1 MLTRAFDV
9 RPAPR
14 EALQLTLALWVT
26 VMIFVAI
33 LSVWSEQVTNL
44 AEGLSLFTGMT
55 TALGFAGA
63 LYLAFRLVIGQP
75 VWLAIIGIV
84 TATAFCTLGQT
95 AADYAGQYAL
105 NAIFPVYSPPPL
117 ASHLVARTLLYYA
130 CLYGLNASLFWIT
143 FANRRAR
150 EHATELAD
158 ARSQAAR
165 AEVAALRLQLNPHFM
180 FNSLSAI
187 SGLIAAGRHTEA
199 QATVDKLADFLRTSL
214 TPSAAGKVS
223 LQDEMT
229 AVDAYLQIES
239 VRFADRL
246 TVDMDVPLRLSD
258 ALVPDLMLQPLV
270 ENAVK
275 YAVAPSS
282 QPVRLSIAAQTES
295 GQLLLAV
302 EDDGA
307 AGPVAT
313 AKGLG
318 IGLNNTADRLQS
330 LYGADASLSAVP
342 TARGYRVEIRLPLE
356 FAA

>member
-1 MLTRAFDV
+1 MLNRPFDV

-14 EALQLTLALWVT
+14 EALQLTLALWIA
-26 VMIFVAI
+26 VMVFVAI

-44 AEGLSLFTGMT
+44 AEGLSLFTGLA
-55 TALGFAGA
+55 TALGLAGV
-63 LYLAFRLVIGQP
+63 LYLIFQLVIGRP
-75 VWLAIIGIV
+75 MWLATLAIV
-84 TATAFCTLGQT
+84 VATAVCTVTQT

-105 NAIFPVYSPPPL
+105 NAVFPIYEPPPL
-117 ASHLVARTLLYYA
+117 ASHLIARTLLYYV
-130 CLYGLNASLFWIT
+130 CLYGLNAALFWIS

-165 AEVAALRLQLNPHFM
+165 AQLAALRLQLNPHFM
-180 FNSLSAI
+180 FNSLSGI
-187 SGLIAAGRHTEA
+187 SGLIASGRQVEA
-199 QATVDKLADFLRTSL
+199 QAMVDKLAEFLRASL
-214 TPSAAGKVS
+214 TPSAAGKVP

-229 AVDAYLQIES
+229 AVDAYLQVES

-246 TVDMDVPLRLSD
+246 QVDLDLPARLSD

-282 QPVRLSIAAQTES
+282 RPVRLSIAAQAER

-307 AGPVAT
+307 TGAVAT
-313 AKGLG
+313 ARGLG
-318 IGLNNTADRLQS
+318 IGLNNTADRLAT
-330 LYGADASLSAVP
+330 LYGHHASLSAVP
-342 TARGYRVEIRLPLE
+342 TPRGYRVEIRLPLE

>member
-1 MLTRAFDV
+1 MLNRPFDV

-14 EALQLTLALWVT
+14 EALQLTLALWVA
-26 VMIFVAI
+26 VMVFVAI
-33 LSVWSEQVTNL
+33 LSIWSEQVTNL
-44 AEGLSLFTGMT
+44 AEGLSLLTGLA
-55 TALGFAGA
+55 TALGFAGL
-63 LYLAFRLVIGQP
+63 LYVAFKLLIGRP
-75 VWLAIIGIV
+75 VWLAMIALVVATSLCTV
-84 TATAFCTLGQT
+84 TQT

-105 NAIFPVYSPPPL
+105 NAIFPVYEPPPL

-130 CLYGLNASLFWIT
+130 CLYGLNAALFWIT
-143 FANRRAR
+143 FTNRRAR
-150 EHATELAD
+150 EHAAELAE

-165 AEVAALRLQLNPHFM
+165 AQLAALRLQLNPHFM
-180 FNSLSAI
+180 FNSLSGI
-187 SGLIAAGRHTEA
+187 SGLIAAGRNNDA
-199 QATVDKLADFLRTSL
+199 QAMVDKLAEFLRASL
-214 TPSAAGKVS
+214 TPSAAGKVP

-246 TVDMDVPLRLSD
+246 QVDLDFPTRLSE

-282 QPVRLSIAAQTES
+282 RPVRLSIAAQTER

-307 AGPVAT
+307 TSPAAT

-318 IGLNNTADRLQS
+318 IGLNNTADRLAT
-330 LYGADASLSAVP
+330 LYGDDASLCALP
-342 TARGYRVEIRLPLE
+342 TPRGYRVEIRLPLE